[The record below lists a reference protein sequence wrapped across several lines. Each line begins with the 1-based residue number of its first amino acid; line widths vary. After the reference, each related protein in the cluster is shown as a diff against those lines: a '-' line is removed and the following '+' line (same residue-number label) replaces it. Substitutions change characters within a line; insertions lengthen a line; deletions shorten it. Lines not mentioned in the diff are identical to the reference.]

1 MTIAMEVRPKRGET
15 ALRAVSR
22 GAGPIVLLLLFVYF
36 SITLPGTFLSL
47 DNFRSMGAAQAVPG
61 ILALGLLFPLVAG
74 EFDFSGG
81 ALASGAA
88 VALAILT
95 GEHGVNW
102 AIACVIVI
110 LGGVA
115 IGAVN
120 GVLVGVFNYNSFV
133 ATLAV
138 SGIVGGITL
147 AVTQGSTL
155 NSNIPSTFS
164 RLGGQV
170 FGIPL
175 PIIYLLAVF
184 GVVAYVLRQTAW
196 GRHHEAIGKG
206 RRAASLA
213 GIRVRH
219 HIIVA
224 FMASGTVAVLAGIL
238 IVAYLGSAPPGEG
251 QAYTL
256 AAFAAV
262 FLGSTMLRPTF
273 FNASG
278 TLIAIILIAVGVN
291 GLSLAGAQ
299 SYVSQTFT
307 GIVLLIAVGLS
318 RLERLVSQ

>member
-1 MTIAMEVRPKRGET
+1 VTFVTEIGPSRRQLT
-15 ALRAVSR
+15 LRVLSR
-22 GAGPIVLLLLFVYF
+22 GAGPIVLLLLVAYF
-36 SITLPGTFLSL
+36 SITLSSTFLNI
-47 DNFRSMGAAQAVPG
+47 DNFRSMAAAQAVPG

-95 GEHGVNW
+95 GQHGANW
-102 AIACVIVI
+102 ALACVIVV

-115 IGAVN
+115 IGCVN
-120 GVLVGVFNYNSFV
+120 GILVGLFNYNSFV

-138 SGIVGGITL
+138 SGIVSGVTL

-155 NSNIPSTFS
+155 NSNIPGTLS

-170 FGIPL
+170 LGIPL
-175 PIIYLLAVF
+175 PVIYLLAVF
-184 GVVAYVLRQTAW
+184 GAVAYILRQTAW

-213 GIRVRH
+213 GVRVRR
-219 HIIVA
+219 HIVVA
-224 FMASGTVAVLAGIL
+224 FMASGCIAALAGIL
-238 IVAYLGSAPPGEG
+238 IVAYLGSAPPNEGE
-251 QAYTL
+251 AYTL

-307 GIVLLIAVGLS
+307 GIILLIAVGLS
-318 RLERLVSQ
+318 RLERLAGQ